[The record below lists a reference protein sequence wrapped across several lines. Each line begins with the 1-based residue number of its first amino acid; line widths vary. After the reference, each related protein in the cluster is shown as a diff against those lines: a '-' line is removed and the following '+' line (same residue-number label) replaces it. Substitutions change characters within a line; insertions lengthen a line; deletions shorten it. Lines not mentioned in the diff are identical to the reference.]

1 MKINK
6 GAHPAIFRRKKNAV
20 SNKKK
25 MVQKQLSQWT
35 PLDTKSLQ
43 NTSPNQT
50 PQENKTQPIQKQENN
65 APVVIK
71 RNNKEAQ
78 AVPASEISRELLRIR
93 GTWPFDMAQDELIIE
108 EKRIIIKRNTFP
120 FGRYVLSLPIKKLV
134 SFKVNHA
141 FFYSALYIKGE
152 GNSLNYVM
160 QWLKPKDAIRAKELV
175 DGLRLQ
181 ESELIEIKEKD
192 PQKIAQTLESIGHT

>member
-65 APVVIK
+65 ALVVIK

-120 FGRYVLSLPIKKLV
+120 FGGYVLSLPIKKLV
-134 SFKVNHA
+134 SFEVNHA

-192 PQKIAQTLESIGHT
+192 PEKLAQTLESIGHT